1 MGKGYTFE
9 YAKRNFF
16 RAMKKDTASM
26 YAYNNLQYKDQK
38 SLIRELPSM
47 HRMYFYIPEPLPK
60 SYFSFFVKVLY
71 VPNEMMKGLGC
82 LVNQLLPYRNEIYK
96 YVLLKNNYECHFLK
110 GEYELCQVVLDEIDS
125 ISISLWSL
133 EQRLQLTFRQG
144 GPKKA
149 MACKD
154 EMAEKSSPLVKILLQ
169 MIWAKVEA
177 RFSLSPTEQQLYLII
192 HESGFSDNFSA
203 YFKYLILKYKADY
216 NFEDCMWIAL
226 MTSVLDIYD
235 FSMDAIV
242 YKTKTLEKE
251 EMRQVRS
258 MLSDLGKSIDDERIT
273 AVEKRLGFNKTPDAN
288 EIRLNLLNKY
298 HKGDYNYVYSQSL
311 PYIIDNPRDFDI
323 VDVYV
328 KAAIRLKKKNIQT
341 GTINKNSFLWQIINC
356 LFSYLSKDTSSEV
369 SLGRLKVMA
378 NQMSSFKTG
387 NCLSEKIK
395 FYDHSDYTLQT
406 YSLNVGYNV
415 YSEEDKSS
423 DDYHSIIHD
432 DMTPIFVKQK
442 VVSYW
447 FKQLVTERR
456 DFDAIQL
463 YLEAY
468 NNNPLNIS
476 LVDTEKILKRQ
487 DELLLY
493 LNQPALETSVF
504 YALSGAPHHMIY
516 HFFKKYLK
524 KQESQIPSEIIDG
537 NRMVFT
543 PLIEIFFNKV
553 CSSESIK
560 NYIKKFPNSD
570 SALRE
575 RLNILT
581 KLSKIHRN
589 EEYLD
594 EMTVIRRKLNAKQRV
609 QNLDQRMIYVD
620 ETALKEIEF
629 DEVKKQFGIYKET
642 ESTLETKKFLIEV
655 DKIESADMLDVGKM
669 KLKTERVKYKNYL
682 FRQMFLEIR
691 RQFFISYKFGLD
703 FYLSTRIRHG
713 TFVRQMRRAFEEN
726 RLVTNKQDGA
736 YKIDNAISDR
746 ILGLNGNKKTKV
758 QNLLRDFS
766 KEIDDYIYF
775 IKNEVVQVQAR
786 DLPVQHP
793 KAAFNFDELNT
804 EVDITGL
811 YLNKV
816 SQITDYVEFVEV
828 ILAYLWSSTEIMLE
842 AMRDYLE
849 RVKVELAGKIV
860 QLESD
865 ISKIVGEN
873 NRLDGFVDLAN
884 HARDGMIES
893 VDKVKLWFYRGQC
906 DDDDFEVRDVID
918 ACKESVSIHRNVVFE
933 PAIEGTCDAI
943 IKGEYF
949 RKMSDL
955 ILILFNNIIDY
966 IEESGKKSDT
976 KVEIKDMEDIIEVKV
991 ANKLLSKDIQ
1001 ERKDYVKKAQ
1011 EKFGKTDF
1019 LKNSSRDKGYGHVKA
1034 YNIIHNILPYDPK
1047 AFVLD
1052 VEDGYF
1058 VVTFRIDVTY
1068 WKAYEDT
1075 RC

>member
-1 MGKGYTFE
+1 MGKGYTYE

-16 RAMKKDTASM
+16 KAMKKETASR

-38 SLIRELPSM
+38 CLIRELPNM
-47 HRMYFYIPEPLPK
+47 YRKYFYIPEPLPK
-60 SYFSFFVKVLY
+60 SYYSFFIKVLY
-71 VPNEMMKGLGC
+71 VPNEIMKGIGC

-110 GEYELCQVVLDEIDS
+110 GEYEFCQVVLDEIDS
-125 ISISLWSL
+125 ISLSLWSL
-133 EQRLQLTFRQG
+133 EQRLQLAFRQG
-144 GPKKA
+144 GSKKA

-169 MIWAKVEA
+169 IIWAKVEA
-177 RFSLSPTEQQLYLII
+177 RYSLSPTEQQLYLII
-192 HESGFSDNFSA
+192 HESGFSDNSSA
-203 YFKYLILKYKADY
+203 YYKYLILKYEAEY
-216 NFEDCMWIAL
+216 NYEDCMWIAL
-226 MTSVLDIYD
+226 MTSALDIYD
-235 FSMDAIV
+235 FSMDAIAH
-242 YKTKTLEKE
+242 KTKTLEKE
-251 EMRQVRS
+251 EMQQVRS
-258 MLSDLGKSIDDERIT
+258 MLSDLGKTINDERII
-273 AVEKRLGFNKTPDAN
+273 AVEKRLGFNKTSNVN

-298 HKGDYNYVYSQSL
+298 REGDYNYVYSQSL
-311 PYIIDNPRDFDI
+311 PYIIDNPRDFDV
-323 VDVYV
+323 VDIYV
-328 KAAIRLKKKNIQT
+328 KAAVRQKEKKIKT
-341 GTINKNSFLWQIINC
+341 GTINKNSFLCHIINC
-356 LFSYLSKDTSSEV
+356 LFSYLSKDASSEV

-395 FYDHSDYTLQT
+395 YYDHSDYTLEK
-406 YSLNVGYNV
+406 YSLNVGYDD
-415 YSEEDKSS
+415 YSEEEKCS
-423 DDYHSIIHD
+423 DDYHSIIQD
-432 DMTPIFVKQK
+432 DITPIFVKQK
-442 VVSYW
+442 VVSHW
-447 FKQLVTERR
+447 FKQFVTERR
-456 DFDAIQL
+456 DFDAILL

-468 NNNPLNIS
+468 NNNPLNIA
-476 LVDTEKILKRQ
+476 LVDTQKIIKRQ

-493 LNQPALETSVF
+493 LDQPALETSVF

-524 KQESQIPSEIIDG
+524 KQGSQIPSEIIDE
-537 NRMVFT
+537 NRKGFT

-581 KLSKIHRN
+581 KLSKMHRN

-620 ETALKEIEF
+620 ETALKDTEF

-642 ESTLETKKFLIEV
+642 ESTLETKKFLIEA
-655 DKIESADMLDVGKM
+655 DKIESAEMLDMGKM
-669 KLKTERVKYKNYL
+669 KIKTERVKYKNFL
-682 FRQMFLEIR
+682 FRQMFMEIR
-691 RQFFISYKFGLD
+691 RQFLISYKFGLD

-736 YKIDNAISDR
+736 YKTDNAISGR
-746 ILGLNGNKKTKV
+746 ILGLSGDQKTKV
-758 QNLLRDFS
+758 QSLLRDFS
-766 KEIDDYIYF
+766 KEIDDYIYY

-786 DLPVQHP
+786 DLPMQHP
-793 KAAFNFDELNT
+793 KAVFNFDELNT
-804 EVDITGL
+804 EVNITGL

-842 AMRDYLE
+842 AMRGYLD

-860 QLESD
+860 QLESN
-865 ISKIVGEN
+865 ISEIVGEN
-873 NRLDGFVDLAN
+873 NRLDGFIDLAN

-906 DDDDFEVRDVID
+906 DDDDFKVRDVVD
-918 ACKESVSIHRNVVFE
+918 ACKESVSIHRNVAFE
-933 PAIEGTCDAI
+933 PAIEGACDTVL
-943 IKGEYF
+943 KGEYF

-966 IEESGKKSDT
+966 IEESEENSDT
-976 KVEIKDMEDIIEVKV
+976 KVEIKDMENIIEVKV
-991 ANKLLSKDIQ
+991 ANKLLSKDIP
-1001 ERKDYVKKAQ
+1001 ERKDYVKKTQ
-1011 EKFGKTDF
+1011 EKFEKTDF
-1019 LKNSSRDKGYGHVKA
+1019 LKNSSKDKGYGHVKA
-1034 YNIIHNILPYDPK
+1034 YNIIHSMLPYDPK

-1052 VEDGYF
+1052 VYDGTF

-1068 WKAYEDT
+1068 WKAYENS